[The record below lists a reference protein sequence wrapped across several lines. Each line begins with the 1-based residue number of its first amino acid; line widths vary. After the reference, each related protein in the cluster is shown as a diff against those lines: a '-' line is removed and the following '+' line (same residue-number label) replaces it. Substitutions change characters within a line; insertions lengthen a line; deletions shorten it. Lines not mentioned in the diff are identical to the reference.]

1 MIRDADKDSVVLDP
15 NDVLSPLNASDA
27 VLDSIGDGLSNRD
40 EIDVHG
46 MQISNADSDG
56 VDDGAE
62 VSAGKDPND
71 NQSTPE

>member
-27 VLDSIGDGLSNRD
+27 VLDSIGDSLSNRD

-46 MQISNADSDG
+46 MQISNAD
-56 VDDGAE
+56 
-62 VSAGKDPND
+62 
-71 NQSTPE
+71 